1 MGQEMLDKMKEIIR
15 RNDLCVLATVSE
27 GRPHCSLMS
36 YVSDEEVREIYMVS
50 QKESRKYLNLI
61 RNPSVSL
68 LIDTREEDRAVEE
81 EKIKALT
88 VEGEYRP
95 LNDPLKKASAR
106 LRLLKQNPHLTV
118 FLNDPQSEIFSIR
131 LKSFQL
137 LDGVKDAF
145 IEIIE

>member
-1 MGQEMLDKMKEIIR
+1 MLDKMKEIIKK
-15 RNDLCVLATVSE
+15 NDLCVLATASE

-36 YVSDEEVREIYMVS
+36 YVPDEEVKEIYMVS
-50 QKESRKYLNLI
+50 HRETRKYINLT

-68 LIDTREEDRAVEE
+68 LIDNREDYMVGEE

-95 LNDPLKKASAR
+95 LNDSVKKDSVR
-106 LRLLKQNPHLTV
+106 LRLLKKNPNLTH
-118 FLNDPQSEIFSIR
+118 FLNDPAAEIFSIR

-137 LDGVKDAF
+137 LDGVQDVF
-145 IEIIE
+145 IETME